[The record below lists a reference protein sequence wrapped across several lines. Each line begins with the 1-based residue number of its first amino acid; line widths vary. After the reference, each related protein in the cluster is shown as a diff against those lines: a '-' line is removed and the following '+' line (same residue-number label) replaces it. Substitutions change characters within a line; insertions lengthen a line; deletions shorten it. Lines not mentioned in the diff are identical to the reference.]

1 MWEFGLEVPASTGW
15 KLVGRT
21 RLEAYLPVSM
31 PPTLAARLRVLVAEG
46 SVAMP
51 GVFNAAMGRLVER
64 AGFDAVYI
72 SGAGLCNATAGVPD
86 IGLLTLTEVAQL
98 AGYIARAVK
107 IPAIVDADTGFG
119 GPENAARTVQE
130 FERAGLAGCHI
141 EDQEFPKRCG
151 HLAGKTLIP
160 TEEMNEK
167 IAAAAAARRDPDFLL
182 IARTDARAVGTLDQ
196 TIARARSYLAA
207 GADAIFPEAL
217 ENEEEF
223 RDFAKAVEAPLLANM
238 TEFGKSPLL
247 PFDQLAILGYRM
259 VIYPQTAFRVSMRAA
274 GDMLRDLKRD
284 GTQNGWLGRMQTRKE
299 LYQLLDYDP
308 AAGSGRK

>member
-1 MWEFGLEVPASTGW
+1 MTTA
-15 KLVGRT
+15 K
-21 RLEAYLPVSM
+21 
-31 PPTLAARLRVLVAEG
+31 RLRELIADGCVP
-46 SVAMP
+46 MP

-64 AGFDAVYI
+64 SGFPAVYI

-119 GPENAARTVQE
+119 GAENAARTIEE

-151 HLAGKTLIP
+151 HLAGKTLVSV
-160 TEEMNEK
+160 EEMKEK
-167 IAAAAAARRDPDFLL
+167 LAAAAAARRNPNFLL
-182 IARTDARAVGTLDQ
+182 IARTDARAVESFEQ
-196 TIARARSYLAA
+196 TIKRARSYLAA

-217 ENEEEF
+217 QNEEEF
-223 RDFAKAVEAPLLANM
+223 RDFAQAVEAPLLANM

-247 PFDQLAILGYRM
+247 SLDRLTEFGYRM
-259 VIYPQTAFRVSMRAA
+259 VIYPQTAFRVSMHAA
-274 GDMLRDLKRD
+274 GAMLRDLKKT
-284 GTQNGWLGRMQTRKE
+284 GTQASWLERMQTRQE
-299 LYQLLDYDP
+299 LYELLDYDP
-308 AAGSGRK
+308 TK